1 MGKVQCAI
9 ACLGLFPK
17 SSLNASREEA
27 AEGVQEQQRLA
38 RQWQQT
44 VEVQA
49 EYPNAAS
56 RYATPPRRYAPSH
69 SLVRAG
75 AGE

>member
-9 ACLGLFPK
+9 ACLVFPK

-49 EYPNAAS
+49 EYPTQPH
-56 RYATPPRRYAPSH
+56 ATPLDA
-69 SLVRAG
+69 
-75 AGE
+75 